1 MQYGPHTTGS
11 ESINELA
18 QALSALQATMK
29 PAAETSV
36 NPHFKSRYADLA
48 ACWDAVR
55 PHLKGLSVHQSVA
68 SVGKAVEITTMVLHT
83 SGQWLSSTLALEARD
98 PSPQATGSAITYGRR
113 YGFCAALGIS
123 SGDDDGEAAQPQR
136 PAPSSANQN
145 RENGSRTQ
153 PTPTPADRRARAL
166 SEFNAAIQ
174 QSLGNGHK
182 PRILLGEDFKAS
194 DKSADELFAAVLR
207 LNAWDGTDRD
217 NSV

>member
-18 QALSALQATMK
+18 AALSALQATMK

-68 SVGKAVEITTMVLHT
+68 SVGKSVEITTMVLHT
-83 SGQWLSSTLALEARD
+83 SGQWLSSTLSLEARD

-136 PAPSSANQN
+136 PA
-145 RENGSRTQ
+145 Q
-153 PTPTPADRRARAL
+153 PQRSNTPVQSQPAPTPADRRARAL
-166 SEFNAAIQ
+166 GEFNAAIQ

-182 PRILLGEDFKAS
+182 PRQLLGEDFKVS
-194 DKSADELFAAVLR
+194 EKNADELFAAVLR

-217 NSV
+217 SAV